1 MHHKFA
7 ILDGQTAI
15 TGSYRWTI
23 ESDEENFEI
32 LVILHDTEV
41 LEAYRREVELLWEQ
55 ASVGSRSGA
64 FHCSVS
70 ADSFFSGSIHW
81 I

>member
-64 FHCSVS
+64 FHCSV
-70 ADSFFSGSIHW
+70 
-81 I
+81 